1 MENLRMDHQKSIAIV
16 MRIGVTLAALICVNS
31 VRAAE
36 GDAKDN
42 PGVVDQVGTAV
53 KNAATRLEKEVTG
66 IVKKLE
72 DSETPKKVGNEI
84 KRSAESL
91 GQKVEETGKKLKQSF
106 KSE

>member
-1 MENLRMDHQKSIAIV
+1 MNRENSATIPVAVAV
-16 MRIGVTLAALICVNS
+16 MVGSLCLVGRAM
-31 VRAAE
+31 AAE
-36 GDAKDN
+36 GEAKEN

-91 GQKVEETGKKLKQSF
+91 GQKAEEAGKKLKQSF